1 MLTDGLLAYYPF
13 NGSALDASGHGN
25 DGTVSHA
32 ALVNDRFGASNSAY
46 EFNGVDSFISIP
58 HKPSLNLIQDF
69 TVSVWFNQ
77 RISGNFRLMDKA
89 TSTTD
94 DGWTFDIESAKP
106 MQFQRRQRR
115 TFSMGPWTISGFT
128 SVHWMESEISYL
140 YRLESGGLPHLTMSV
155 RSVELTILGVPGR
168 RYQLE
173 SSLNAKSWTNVG
185 QPFVATEAEISEEF
199 DVLETGRYFKIV
211 EAPVQP

>member
-1 MLTDGLLAYYPF
+1 MTAGLLTSSLVCTQNSGIAKLYLD
-13 NGSALDASGHGN
+13 GGLVQSAPYGANNAENTLDLFIGKAHAIPAAPAE
-25 DGTVSHA
+25 DLFYGTLDDIRIYER
-32 ALVNDRFGASNSAY
+32 AL
-46 EFNGVDSFISIP
+46 
-58 HKPSLNLIQDF
+58 
-69 TVSVWFNQ
+69 
-77 RISGNFRLMDKA
+77 
-89 TSTTD
+89 
-94 DGWTFDIESAKP
+94 
-106 MQFQRRQRR
+106 
-115 TFSMGPWTISGFT
+115 
-128 SVHWMESEISYL
+128 MESEISYL